1 MTNEVTSILFVSLSG
16 LPYDEMA
23 KRLSATNSLSYRQYG
38 SSGKALPL
46 SILYLSAYL
55 KDKFKAS
62 VKQFF
67 ADYVE
72 NLERL
77 DDYDSVNDF
86 ILDVAK
92 KSISTPP
99 DIVAIS
105 LMFST
110 SYKFFKNLL
119 DIYKTLWPKATFIVG
134 GIHATNTAQY
144 ILGTTD
150 VDYVFR
156 GEAELALVEF
166 MRNYRDKQNQNIQGV
181 YANNIH
187 YSDFNQICELET
199 NLDNLPYPNWELINF
214 PLYVKAAKTFKRYQD
229 DNARV
234 VELVGSRGCPF
245 KCTFCSGH
253 SANNRNVR
261 FRSIENIMGEVKEL
275 HKRHGVTRFIFND
288 DLIVAK
294 EERFFKTINAF
305 KDSGIQDLEFQTQGL
320 HCRFTTNK
328 MIDAISETTS
338 TVLFPVDSASQYVQD
353 NIIKKKVNLA
363 RVKELVS
370 YSHEKGLIVRCNFVF
385 GFPDETKEMMNES
398 ADYMRALNADWN
410 VIFTAIPFVGTELHN
425 QFVQKGILKKYD
437 VELWELSHYGERSFD
452 TDTCTADELIDFTYR
467 LNLELNFINNYNLR
481 THNYERAL
489 DIFKEVIRSY
499 PYHVFCLIG
508 LSQAYKGLN
517 DMNNWAKVDERIRKV
532 ITENGA
538 SRRMYERYRDL
549 LKDTAY
555 YNVSSK
561 EAML

>member
-1 MTNEVTSILFVSLSG
+1 MEVTSILFVNLSG
-16 LPYDEMA
+16 MPYNEMA
-23 KRLSATNSLSYRQYG
+23 KRLSAINIASYRYG
-38 SSGKALPL
+38 SGGMGALPL
-46 SILYLSAYL
+46 GILYLSAYL
-55 KDKFKAS
+55 KDRFQAS
-62 VKQFF
+62 VKQFL

-72 NLERL
+72 NLDTL

-92 KSISTPP
+92 KSISAPP

-144 ILGTTD
+144 ILETTD

-156 GEAELALVEF
+156 GEAELALAEF
-166 MRNYRDKQNQNIQGV
+166 IRNYRDKQNQNIQGV
-181 YANNIH
+181 YANNAY
-187 YSDFNQICELET
+187 YSDFNQICELAT
-199 NLDNLPYPNWELINF
+199 NLNNLPYPNWELVNL
-214 PLYVKAAKTFKRYQD
+214 PLYAKGAKIFKLYQYQD
-229 DNARV
+229 VDVMIA
-234 VELVGSRGCPF
+234 ELVGSRGCPF

-253 SANNRNVR
+253 SSNNRNVR
-261 FRSIENIMGEVKEL
+261 FRSVENITGEVKEL
-275 HKRHGVTRFIFND
+275 HKRYGITRFVFND
-288 DLIVAK
+288 DLIIAK

-305 KDSGIQDLEFQTQGL
+305 KDSGIPGLEFQTQGL
-320 HCRFTTNK
+320 HCRLATNK

-338 TVLFPVDSASQYVQD
+338 TVLFPVDSGSQYVQD
-353 NIIKKKVNLA
+353 HIIKKKVNLG

-370 YSHEKGLIVRCNFVF
+370 YSHEKGLRVRCNFIF

-398 ADYMRALNADWN
+398 ANYMRALNADWN

-437 VELWELSHYGERSFD
+437 EELWELSHYGDRSFD

-481 THNYERAL
+481 TYNYERAL
-489 DIFKEVIRSY
+489 GTFKELVGLY
-499 PYHVFCLIG
+499 PYHVFGLIA
-508 LSQAYKGLN
+508 LYQAYKGLN
-517 DMNNWAKVDERIRKV
+517 DMDNCAKVDERIHKV
-532 ITENGA
+532 VTENEAG
-538 SRRMYERYRDL
+538 RRMYERYRDL

-555 YNVSSK
+555 YNLQEISYD
-561 EAML
+561 